1 MEIHWLIIAMVTG
14 VLVGTAITWLFCRA
28 HFAAL
33 NERFITTQQDL
44 ANARA
49 DLDLKSETISKLNQ
63 LIVRLETTLEHER
76 KTTYEKLDIL
86 NDATLKLRDAFTAL
100 SSEALKSNNQSF
112 LELAKITLEKYQTEA
127 KGDLE
132 QRQKAVE
139 QLVTPIKQSLEKV
152 DTQIQEL
159 EKARQQAYGGLTEQ
173 VKSLIYTQ
181 EKLQS
186 ETGNLVNALRTP
198 TVRGH
203 WGEIQLKRVVEIA
216 GMLEYCDFYR
226 QQSVTTE
233 DGRLRPDMLVR
244 LPGGKN
250 IVVDAKTPLLAYLD
264 ALESANDEQ
273 RLSRLKAHAQQ
284 IRTHMAKLSAK
295 SYWEQFQP
303 TPEFVV
309 LFLPG
314 EMFFSAALE
323 LDPALIEEGA
333 KQHVILATPTTLIA
347 LLRAVYYGW
356 RQEQVAENTKKISE
370 LGQEL
375 HERIATMVEHVTKLG
390 GSLGKAVEAFNAAVA
405 SFEGR
410 VLPSVRKFEVLGAG
424 SKKEIEELIPLDKS
438 TRILMEMQGEHGTT
452 LHASPKPEVRQ

>member
-14 VLVGTAITWLFCRA
+14 VLVGAVITWLLCRVRIA
-28 HFAAL
+28 TL
-33 NERFITTQQDL
+33 NEQYIATQQDM
-44 ANARA
+44 AHARA
-49 DLDLKSETISKLNQ
+49 DLDLKNGTISQLNQ
-63 LIVRLETTLEHER
+63 VIVRLETTLEHER
-76 KTTYEKLDIL
+76 KTAYEKLNIL
-86 NDATLKLRDAFTAL
+86 NDATLKLGDAFKAL
-100 SSEALKSNNQSF
+100 SSEALRSNNQSF

-159 EKARQQAYGGLTEQ
+159 EKSRRQAYGSLTEQ
-173 VKSLIYTQ
+173 VKSLVYTQ

-186 ETGNLVNALRTP
+186 ETGNLVKALRAP
-198 TVRGH
+198 TVRGT

-216 GMLEYCDFYR
+216 GMLEHCDFY
-226 QQSVTTE
+226 QQQTVTTE

-250 IVVDAKTPLLAYLD
+250 IVVDAKTPLQSYLD
-264 ALESANDEQ
+264 ALESATDEL
-273 RLSRLKAHAQQ
+273 RLSKLKSHAQQ
-284 IRTHMAKLSAK
+284 IRTHVSKLSAK

-314 EMFFSAALE
+314 ETFFSAALE

-333 KQHVILATPTTLIA
+333 KQQVILASPTTLIA

-356 RQEQVAENTKKISE
+356 RQEQVSENTRKISD

-375 HERIATMVEHVTKLG
+375 HERIATMVEHLTKLG
-390 GSLGKAVEAFNAAVA
+390 GSLGKAVEAFNSAVA

-424 SKKEIEELIPLDKS
+424 SKKDIEELTPLDKNP
-438 TRILMEMQGEHGTT
+438 RMLMEIQGEHDR
-452 LHASPKPEVRQ
+452 KIC

>member
-14 VLVGTAITWLFCRA
+14 VFVGTAVTWLLCRVRITT
-28 HFAAL
+28 L
-33 NERFITTQQDL
+33 NEQYIATQQDL
-44 ANARA
+44 ANTRA
-49 DLDLKSETISKLNQ
+49 DLDLKSETVSQLNQ
-63 LIVRLETTLEHER
+63 VIVRLETTLEHER
-76 KTTYEKLDIL
+76 KTTYEKLNIL
-86 NDATLKLRDAFTAL
+86 NDATLKLGDAFKAL

-139 QLVTPIKQSLEKV
+139 HLVTPIKQSLEKV

-159 EKARQQAYGGLTEQ
+159 EKARQQAYGSLTEQ

-186 ETGNLVNALRTP
+186 ETGNLVKALRTP

-216 GMLEYCDFYR
+216 GMLEYCDFDR
-226 QQSVTTE
+226 QQTVTTE

-264 ALESANDEQ
+264 ALESTNDDQ
-273 RLSRLKAHAQQ
+273 RLSKLRSHAQQ
-284 IRTHMAKLSAK
+284 IRSHMTKLSAK

-356 RQEQVAENTKKISE
+356 RQEQMSENTRKISE

-375 HERIATMVEHVTKLG
+375 HERIATMTEHLTKLG
-390 GSLGKAVEAFNAAVA
+390 GSLGKAVEAFNSAIA

-410 VLPSVRKFEVLGAG
+410 VLPSVRKFEVLGSG
-424 SKKEIEELIPLDKS
+424 SKKEIEKITPIDKNPK
-438 TRILMEMQGEHGTT
+438 ILMEMQGEHDT
-452 LHASPKPEVRQ
+452 RIC

>member
-1 MEIHWLIIAMVTG
+1 M
-14 VLVGTAITWLFCRA
+14 
-28 HFAAL
+28 
-33 NERFITTQQDL
+33 
-44 ANARA
+44 
-49 DLDLKSETISKLNQ
+49 K
-63 LIVRLETTLEHER
+63 
-76 KTTYEKLDIL
+76 KLDIL
-86 NDATLKLRDAFTAL
+86 NHATLKLGDAFKAL
-100 SSEALKSNNQSF
+100 SSEALRSNNQSF
-112 LELAKITLEKYQTEA
+112 LELAKITLERYQTEA

-159 EKARQQAYGGLTEQ
+159 ENARQHAYGSLTEQ
-173 VKSLIYTQ
+173 VKSLMYTQ

-186 ETGNLVNALRTP
+186 ETGNLVKALRTP

-226 QQSVTTE
+226 QQTVTTE
-233 DGRLRPDMLVR
+233 DGQLRPDVLVR

-250 IVVDAKTPLLAYLD
+250 IVVDAKTPLQAYLD

-284 IRTHMAKLSAK
+284 IRTHMTKLSAK

-303 TPEFVV
+303 APEFVV

-314 EMFFSAALE
+314 ETFFSAALE

-333 KQHVILATPTTLIA
+333 KLHVILATPTTLIA

-356 RQEQVAENTKKISE
+356 RQEQMSENTRKISE

-375 HERIATMVEHVTKLG
+375 HERIATMVEHLAKLG
-390 GSLGKAVEAFNAAVA
+390 GSLGKAVEAFNSAVA

-424 SKKEIEELIPLDKS
+424 SKKEIEELTPLDKNA
-438 TRILMEMQGEHGTT
+438 RMLMEMQGEHDT
-452 LHASPKPEVRQ
+452 RIC

>member
-1 MEIHWLIIAMVTG
+1 MIIAIIAG
-14 VLVGTAITWLFCRA
+14 IFAGTAITWLFCRVRIA
-28 HFAAL
+28 TL
-33 NERFITTQQDL
+33 NEQFITTQQDL
-44 ANARA
+44 TNTRA
-49 DLDLKSETISKLNQ
+49 DLDLKNETVSQLNQ
-63 LIVRLETTLEHER
+63 EIVRLETILEHER
-76 KTTYEKLDIL
+76 KASYEKLDIL
-86 NDATLKLRDAFTAL
+86 NHATLKLGDAFKAL
-100 SSEALKSNNQSF
+100 SSEALRSNNQSF

-159 EKARQQAYGGLTEQ
+159 EKARQQAYGSLTEQ

-186 ETGNLVNALRTP
+186 ETGNLVKALRTP
-198 TVRGH
+198 AVRGH

-226 QQSVTTE
+226 QQTVTTE

-250 IVVDAKTPLLAYLD
+250 IVVDAKTPLQAYLD
-264 ALESANDEQ
+264 ALESASDEL
-273 RLSRLKAHAQQ
+273 RLSKLKGHAQQ
-284 IRTHMAKLSAK
+284 IRSHMTKLSAK

-314 EMFFSAALE
+314 ETFFSAALE

-356 RQEQVAENTKKISE
+356 RQEQMSENTRKISE

-375 HERIATMVEHVTKLG
+375 HERVATMVEHLTRLG
-390 GSLGKAVEAFNAAVA
+390 GTLGKAVEAFNSAVA

-410 VLPSVRKFEVLGAG
+410 VLPSVRKFEALGAG
-424 SKKEIEELIPLDKS
+424 SKKEIEELVPIDKS
-438 TRILMEMQGEHGTT
+438 ARMLMEMQGEHCKTVNDN
-452 LHASPKPEVRQ
+452 P

>member
-1 MEIHWLIIAMVTG
+1 MEIHWLIIATVTG
-14 VLVGTAITWLFCRA
+14 ILGGTAITWLLCKVRI
-28 HFAAL
+28 AAL
-33 NERFITTQQDL
+33 NEQFITTQQDL
-44 ANARA
+44 THART
-49 DLDLKSETISKLNQ
+49 DLELKNETISQLNQ
-63 LIVRLETTLEHER
+63 EIVRLETTLEHER
-76 KTTYEKLDIL
+76 KASCEKLGIL
-86 NDATLKLRDAFTAL
+86 NDATLKLGDAFKAL

-112 LELAKITLEKYQTEA
+112 LELAKITLERYQTEA

-132 QRQKAVE
+132 QRHKAVE
-139 QLVTPIKQSLEKV
+139 QLVTPIRQSLEKV
-152 DTQIQEL
+152 DTRIQEL
-159 EKARQQAYGGLTEQ
+159 EKARQQAYGSLTEQ

-186 ETGNLVNALRTP
+186 ETGNLVKALRTP
-198 TVRGH
+198 AVRGH

-226 QQSVTTE
+226 QQTVTTE

-250 IVVDAKTPLLAYLD
+250 IVVDAKTPLQAYLY
-264 ALESANDEQ
+264 ALESATDEQ
-273 RLSRLKAHAQQ
+273 RLSKLMAHAQQ
-284 IRTHMAKLSAK
+284 LRSHMTKLSAK

-314 EMFFSAALE
+314 ETFFSAALE

-333 KQHVILATPTTLIA
+333 KQQVILATPTTLIA

-356 RQEQVAENTKKISE
+356 RQEQVSENTRKISE

-375 HERIATMVEHVTKLG
+375 HERVATMVEHLTKLG
-390 GSLGKAVEAFNAAVA
+390 GSLGKAVESFNAAVA

-410 VLPSVRKFEVLGAG
+410 VLPSVRKFEALGAG
-424 SKKEIEELIPLDKS
+424 SKKEIGELTPLDKS
-438 TRILMEMQGEHGTT
+438 ARVLMETQGEHDT
-452 LHASPKPEVRQ
+452 RIC

>member
-14 VLVGTAITWLFCRA
+14 VFVGTAVTWLLCRVRVTT
-28 HFAAL
+28 L
-33 NERFITTQQDL
+33 NEQFIATQKDL

-49 DLDLKSETISKLNQ
+49 DLDQKNEQISHLNQ
-63 LIVRLETTLEHER
+63 LIARLETTLEHER
-76 KTTYEKLDIL
+76 KTAHEKLDVL
-86 NDATLKLRDAFTAL
+86 NHATLKLGDAFKAL
-100 SSEALKSNNQSF
+100 SSEALRSNNQSF
-112 LELAKITLEKYQTEA
+112 LELAKITLERYQTEA

-159 EKARQQAYGGLTEQ
+159 EKARQQAYGSLTEQ

-186 ETGNLVNALRTP
+186 ETDNLVKALRTP

-216 GMLEYCDFYR
+216 GMLEYCDFHR
-226 QQSVTTE
+226 QQTVTTE

-250 IVVDAKTPLLAYLD
+250 IVVDAKAPLLAYLD

-273 RLSRLKAHAQQ
+273 RLSKLRSHAQQ
-284 IRTHMAKLSAK
+284 IRSHMTKLSAK
-295 SYWEQFQP
+295 SYWDQFQP

-314 EMFFSAALE
+314 ETFFSAALE

-333 KQHVILATPTTLIA
+333 KQQVILATPTTLIA

-356 RQEQVAENTKKISE
+356 RQEQVSENTRKIGE

-375 HERIATMVEHVTKLG
+375 HERIATMVEHLTRLG

-424 SKKEIEELIPLDKS
+424 SKKEIEELTPLDKNP
-438 TRILMEMQGEHGTT
+438 RMLMETQGEHDT
-452 LHASPKPEVRQ
+452 RIC

>member
-1 MEIHWLIIAMVTG
+1 MEMQWLIIAIIAG
-14 VLVGTAITWLFCRA
+14 IFAGTAITWLFCRVRIA
-28 HFAAL
+28 TL
-33 NERFITTQQDL
+33 NEQFITTQQDL
-44 ANARA
+44 TNTRA
-49 DLDLKSETISKLNQ
+49 DLDLKNETVSQLNQ
-63 LIVRLETTLEHER
+63 EIVRLETILEHER
-76 KTTYEKLDIL
+76 KASYEKLDIL
-86 NDATLKLRDAFTAL
+86 NHATLKLGDAFKAL
-100 SSEALKSNNQSF
+100 SSEALRSNNQSF

-159 EKARQQAYGGLTEQ
+159 EKARQQAYGSLTEQ

-186 ETGNLVNALRTP
+186 ETGNLVKALRTP
-198 TVRGH
+198 AVRGH

-226 QQSVTTE
+226 QQTVTTE

-250 IVVDAKTPLLAYLD
+250 IVVDAKTPLQAYLD
-264 ALESANDEQ
+264 ALESASDEL
-273 RLSRLKAHAQQ
+273 RLSKLKGHAQQ
-284 IRTHMAKLSAK
+284 IRSHMTKLSAK

-314 EMFFSAALE
+314 ETFFSAALE

-356 RQEQVAENTKKISE
+356 RQEQMSENTRKISE

-375 HERIATMVEHVTKLG
+375 HERVATMVEHLTRLG
-390 GSLGKAVEAFNAAVA
+390 GTLGKAVEAFNSAVA

-410 VLPSVRKFEVLGAG
+410 VLPSVRKFEALGAG
-424 SKKEIEELIPLDKS
+424 SKKEIEELVPIDKS
-438 TRILMEMQGEHGTT
+438 ARMLMEMQGEHCKTVNDN
-452 LHASPKPEVRQ
+452 P